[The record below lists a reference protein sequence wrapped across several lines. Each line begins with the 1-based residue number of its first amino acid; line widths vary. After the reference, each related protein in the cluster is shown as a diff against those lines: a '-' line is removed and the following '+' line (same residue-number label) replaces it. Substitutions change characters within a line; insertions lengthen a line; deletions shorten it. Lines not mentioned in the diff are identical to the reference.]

1 MEAAQNKE
9 VIKVEC
15 TEHDWVWKVGT
26 SPEI

>member
-15 TEHDWVWKVGT
+15 TEHDRVWKVGT
-26 SPEI
+26 SSEV